1 MRLVQLTR
9 SVNDV
14 DIHVFPGYICSCW
27 LKLNINLECKMQC
40 TFNNWLLLKTNNIK
54 MIHTS
59 MPFLSN
65 HLPIKW
71 MYKQSAIVNI
81 WTIYIALQY
90 FKLISHL
97 NSDPSLPFKFH
108 KIHCGSHI
116 VFATHLVTSG
126 KQGQGSGK
134 SVTIQQ
140 STLNKLD
147 ERIHHCRQRTFWIP
161 RKGILT
167 SWTLRK
173 ESNFQPSNT
182 KGHLTISCSPYFDKH
197 FE

>member
-1 MRLVQLTR
+1 MQLVQLTR

-14 DIHVFPGYICSCW
+14 DVHVFPGYICSCW
-27 LKLNINLECKMQC
+27 LKLNINLECKMKC
-40 TFNNWLLLKTNNIK
+40 TFNKLLLLKTTLKCYFCLI
-54 MIHTS
+54 IC
-59 MPFLSN
+59 LSN
-65 HLPIKW
+65 ECTNSLH
-71 MYKQSAIVNI
+71 VNI
-81 WTIYIALQY
+81 WTIYIALHY

-140 STLNKLD
+140 STLNTLD
-147 ERIHHCRQRTFWIP
+147 KRIHHCRQRTFWIP

-167 SWTLRK
+167 SWTLKK
-173 ESNFQPSNT
+173 ESNIQPSNT
-182 KGHLTISCSPYFDKH
+182 KVHPHNFLLSLRR
-197 FE
+197 

>member
-1 MRLVQLTR
+1 MTIIDYCLRLIILRWYT
-9 SVNDV
+9 
-14 DIHVFPGYICSCW
+14 
-27 LKLNINLECKMQC
+27 LQC
-40 TFNNWLLLKTNNIK
+40 HFCLI
-54 MIHTS
+54 IY
-59 MPFLSN
+59 LSN
-65 HLPIKW
+65 ECTNSLH
-71 MYKQSAIVNI
+71 VNI
-81 WTIYIALQY
+81 WTIYIPLHY

-116 VFATHLVTSG
+116 VFATHLITSG

-134 SVTIQQ
+134 SVTIHQ
-140 STLNKLD
+140 STLNTLD

-173 ESNFQPSNT
+173 ESNSQPSNT
-182 KGHLTISCSPYFDKH
+182 KGHPAISCSPYFDKH